1 VSGKFSRDKGARAER
16 AVVSWL
22 RANGVPDA
30 RRYSGADGHA
40 PGDIDAFPAVV
51 LEVKDCVKH
60 DIPAWMR
67 QAQQEAG
74 PLRIP
79 VVVVK
84 PRGVTNVGQWWAI
97 LPFHELVELV
107 RD

>member
-1 VSGKFSRDKGARAER
+1 VCT
-16 AVVSWL
+16 L
-22 RANGVPDA
+22 
-30 RRYSGADGHA
+30 
-40 PGDIDAFPAVV
+40 GDIDCFPGVC
-51 LEVKDCVKH
+51 LEVKNGARL
-60 DIPAWMR
+60 DIPAWLR
-67 QAQQEAG
+67 QAIAEGG

-84 PRGVTNVGQWWAI
+84 PRGVTDVGDWWAI